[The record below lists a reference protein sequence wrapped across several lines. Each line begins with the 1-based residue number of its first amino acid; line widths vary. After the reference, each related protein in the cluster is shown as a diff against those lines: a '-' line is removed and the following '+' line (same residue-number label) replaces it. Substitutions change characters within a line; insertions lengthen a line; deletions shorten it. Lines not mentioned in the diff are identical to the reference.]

1 MWIPESSIK
10 RYLAKWPVVVI
21 WLSAWQLMQA
31 MDGMADLGNLALVLV
46 LASAI
51 CGLWLSAVESVAM
64 CAIAVMAFN
73 FHFVPPRGTFSVDL
87 RQHAWLLLVM
97 LGVGSMVA
105 WLMGRQRMLAES
117 AQTTAAHANLLR
129 AFNEQ
134 LLREPP
140 ESVLQALAINLHTL
154 TEAEV
159 IIGRASSGS
168 DDPAFQSVCGQAN
181 AEEMANLQE
190 CLRTSRP
197 ASFAL
202 ADIHGHQVLTLPLRG
217 QKRCVA
223 AALLRTPAGHPMAPA
238 VQTTAQAL
246 CDQTGLHLERTLI
259 EDHARQARE
268 EAKTQKLRN
277 TLLAAIS
284 HDYRTPLAT
293 MLGAASSLIAQSD
306 RLSREQ
312 ARALATTIVDEVE
325 RLRTLTDNTLQL
337 ARLDAD
343 GVQITKDWESLEEL
357 VGSVVARTRARYP
370 QVRVSLRLAPALP
383 LLRCDA
389 QLLIQLLDNL
399 IDNAVKYGD
408 PQQTVEIIA
417 RRLDAHLL
425 LSVANRGP
433 GIPVKV
439 RERMFLMFE
448 RGDQNRAGSDGNTP
462 RGTGLGLALCR
473 AIVLAH
479 GGSLSAKQRQR
490 GGTSMD
496 CLFPIEPQPLA
507 MDARL
512 LAASASETG
521 AP

>member
-1 MWIPESSIK
+1 MWNPESSTK

-31 MDGMADLGNLALVLV
+31 MDGHAGLANLALILV

-51 CGLWLSAVESVAM
+51 CGLWLSAVESVAV
-64 CAIAVMAFN
+64 CAMAVMAFN
-73 FHFVPPRGTFSVDL
+73 FHFVPPRGTFSIDL

-117 AQTTAAHANLLR
+117 ARTTAAHANLLR

-140 ESVLQALAINLHTL
+140 ESVLQALASQLHSL
-154 TEAEV
+154 TGAEV
-159 IIGRASSGS
+159 VIGSASPGS
-168 DDPAFQSVCGQAN
+168 DSPAFQLVCGQAN
-181 AEEMANLQE
+181 AEEVANLQE
-190 CLRTSRP
+190 CLRTSSSG
-197 ASFAL
+197 SFAL
-202 ADIHGHQVLTLPLRG
+202 ADVHGHQVLTLALRG
-217 QKRCVA
+217 QKQCPA
-223 AALLRTPAGHPMAPA
+223 AALLRTPAGHLLTPA
-238 VQTTAQAL
+238 VLTTAQAL

-259 EDHARQARE
+259 EENARQARE
-268 EAKTQKLRN
+268 EAQTQKLRN

-357 VGSVVARTRARYP
+357 VGAAVARTRTRYP
-370 QVRVSLRLAPALP
+370 QVRVGLRLAPALP

-389 QLLIQLLDNL
+389 QLLVQLLDNL

-408 PQQTVEIIA
+408 PQQTIEIIA
-417 RRLDAHLL
+417 RRLDDRLL
-425 LSVANRGP
+425 LSVADRGP

-439 RERMFLMFE
+439 RERLFLMFE
-448 RGDQNRAGSDGNTP
+448 RGDTNRADSDGNTP

-479 GGSLSAKQRQR
+479 GGSLTAKQRQR

-496 CLFPIEPQPLA
+496 CLFPVEPQPLA
-507 MDARL
+507 MDAR
-512 LAASASETG
+512 
-521 AP
+521 

>member
-1 MWIPESSIK
+1 MWNSDSSIK

-31 MDGMADLGNLALVLV
+31 MDGHSGLANLALILV
-46 LASAI
+46 LASAV
-51 CGLWLSAVESVAM
+51 CGLWLSAVESVVV
-64 CAIAVMAFN
+64 CAFAVMAFN

-105 WLMGRQRMLAES
+105 WLMGRQRLLTES
-117 AQTTAAHANLLR
+117 ARITAEHANLLR
-129 AFNEQ
+129 AFSEQ
-134 LLREPP
+134 LPLVPP
-140 ESVLQALAINLHTL
+140 DSVLQALALQLQTL
-154 TEAEV
+154 TGAEV
-159 IIGRASSGS
+159 IIGSTSLDNDS
-168 DDPAFQSVCGQAN
+168 PALQVAWGQAN
-181 AEEMANLQE
+181 AEDLANLQE
-190 CLRTSRP
+190 CLRTASP
-197 ASFAL
+197 GSFAL
-202 ADIHGHQVLTLPLRG
+202 ADVHGYQALTLPLRG
-217 QKRCVA
+217 QKQCPA
-223 AALLRTPAGHPMAPA
+223 AALLRTPAGHPLSPA
-238 VQTTAQAL
+238 VHATAQAL
-246 CDQTGLHLERTLI
+246 CDQTGLHLERTFA
-259 EDHARQARE
+259 EESTRQARE

-293 MLGAASSLIAQSD
+293 MLGAATSLISQAD

-312 ARALATTIVDEVE
+312 ARALATTIVEEVE
-325 RLRTLTDNTLQL
+325 RLSTLTDNTLQL
-337 ARLDAD
+337 ARLDAA

-357 VGSVVARTRARYP
+357 VGAAVGRTRTRYP
-370 QVRVSLRLAPALP
+370 QVRVSLRIEPLLP

-399 IDNAVKYGD
+399 IDNAVKYGG
-408 PQQTVEIIA
+408 PLQTVEIIA
-417 RRLDAHLL
+417 RKLDDHLL
-425 LSVANRGP
+425 LSVADRGP

-448 RGDQNRAGSDGNTP
+448 RGAANGISADGSTP

-479 GGSLSAKQRQR
+479 GGSLTAKQRQR

-496 CLFPIEPQPLA
+496 CLFPLEPQPLA
-507 MDARL
+507 MEPR
-512 LAASASETG
+512 
-521 AP
+521 

>member
-1 MWIPESSIK
+1 MQSLPSTVYRFRVWSSESSIN

-31 MDGMADLGNLALVLV
+31 MDGHSGLANLALILV
-46 LASAI
+46 LASAV
-51 CGLWLSAVESVAM
+51 CGLWLSAVESVAV

-73 FHFVPPRGTFSVDL
+73 FHFVPPRGTFSVDV

-105 WLMGRQRMLAES
+105 WLMGRQRLLAES
-117 AQTTAAHANLLR
+117 ARTTAAHANLLCT
-129 AFNEQ
+129 FNEK

-140 ESVLQALAINLHTL
+140 ESVLQALASHLQTL
-154 TEAEV
+154 TGAEV
-159 IIGRASSGS
+159 VIGSASTGS
-168 DDPAFQSVCGQAN
+168 DSPGFQLVCGQAN
-181 AEEMANLQE
+181 AEEVANLQE
-190 CLRTSRP
+190 CLRTKSSG
-197 ASFAL
+197 SFAL
-202 ADIHGHQVLTLPLRG
+202 ADVHSYQVLTLALRG
-217 QKRCVA
+217 QKKCPA
-223 AALLRTPAGHPMAPA
+223 AALLRTPAGHLLTPA
-238 VQTTAQAL
+238 VHTTAQAL
-246 CDQTGLHLERTLI
+246 CDQAGLHLERTLI
-259 EDHARQARE
+259 EENARQARE

-293 MLGAASSLIAQSD
+293 MLGAASSLIDQSD
-306 RLSREQ
+306 RLTREQ
-312 ARALATTIVDEVE
+312 TRALAKTIVDEVM
-325 RLRTLTDNTLQL
+325 RLSTLTDNTLQL

-357 VGSVVARTRARYP
+357 VGAAVARTRARYP
-370 QVRVSLRLAPALP
+370 QVRVGLRIEPALP

-417 RRLDAHLL
+417 RKLDDHLL
-425 LSVANRGP
+425 LSVADRGP

-439 RERMFLMFE
+439 RERLFLMFE
-448 RGDQNRAGSDGNTP
+448 RGDPNEVSADGSTP

-479 GGSLSAKQRQR
+479 GGSLTAKQRQR

-496 CLFPIEPQPLA
+496 CLFPIESQPVA
-507 MDARL
+507 MDAR
-512 LAASASETG
+512 
-521 AP
+521 